1 MITGIY
7 AGLCG
12 VLLLVLSYRVIQRR
26 LAAKVGLGAGGD
38 AELEQRMRVQA
49 NFIEYVPLTLI
60 TLVVIAALSVLLLGR
75 SIS

>member
-38 AELEQRMRVQA
+38 AELDKPCACQARATTNTAPRV
-49 NFIEYVPLTLI
+49 
-60 TLVVIAALSVLLLGR
+60 
-75 SIS
+75 